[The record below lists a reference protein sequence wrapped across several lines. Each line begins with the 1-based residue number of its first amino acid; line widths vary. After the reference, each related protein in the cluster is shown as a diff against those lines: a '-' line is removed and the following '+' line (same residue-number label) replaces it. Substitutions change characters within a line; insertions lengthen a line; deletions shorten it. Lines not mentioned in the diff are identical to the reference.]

1 MEVILTTDIARLG
14 NAGDVVRV
22 KDGYG
27 RNYLLPQGKAML
39 ATKGRVAELEHKR
52 RVIDEL
58 ERKVISGHTQTGKR
72 LAGTEL
78 RFEVQ
83 AGEEGKLFGSVTTMD
98 IVRELAE
105 LGFPIERRRV
115 ELAEPIKQ
123 LGDYEIQVGLHR
135 EVKVPINVHVVSV
148 VEETPAE
155 EPTQEEAEAADEA
168 GDSGDDADRDD

>member
-1 MEVILTTDIARLG
+1 MEVILTTDIAKLG

-52 RVIDEL
+52 RVIEEL
-58 ERKVISGHTQTGKR
+58 ERKEIGGHEQTAKR

-78 RFEVQ
+78 RFCVQ
-83 AGEEGKLFGSVTTMD
+83 AGEEGKLFGSVTAAE
-98 IVRELAE
+98 IARQLAE
-105 LGFPIERRRV
+105 LGFEVERRRV

-123 LGDYEIQVGLHR
+123 LGRYDIQVGLHR
-135 EVKVPINVHVVSV
+135 EVKAPIIVHVVS
-148 VEETPAE
+148 AA
-155 EPTQEEAEAADEA
+155 AEAPADDAAPDDAPEA
-168 GDSGDDADRDD
+168 GDEVDRDEEPEA